1 MTRRRFGVVISM
13 AALLS
18 ATTQAATYTC
28 VDSAGKKS
36 FSDRPCPASAAEASR
51 RDIAPSGVLS
61 ARHGLTFGVLAL
73 ADGSVDARCQ
83 AAPAPIDR
91 PREGGCDSER
101 GDTLCTRALPV
112 LCFKPGERR
121 VRAPVVVDAP
131 SGRVT
136 APPPAAQAQLGASA
150 ALRGERLASRQSGTQ
165 ACVEALGA
173 GWRMASVNDSASWAP
188 QAQRHASLSER
199 AGRLWVATEEPR
211 GNCWDEPPSAPTRDA
226 HRPPV
231 PADEKQLVADLLKLR
246 SSPDF
251 ARLPPKCRQSYDKVA
266 SSLKQN
272 TDGALLSE
280 ASFAPLME
288 WLQECGAP
296 GAAATAPPR

>member
-1 MTRRRFGVVISM
+1 MMSM

-18 ATTQAATYTC
+18 ATAHAATYTC

-36 FSDRPCPASAAEASR
+36 FSDRPCPASAAEAAR

-121 VRAPVVVDAP
+121 ARAPTTVDVP
-131 SGRVT
+131 SGRVA
-136 APPPAAQAQLGASA
+136 APPPAAQPLLGASA
-150 ALRGERLASRQSGTQ
+150 LLRGERLASRQSGTQ

-199 AGRLWVATEEPR
+199 TGRLWVATEERR
-211 GNCWDEPPSAPTRDA
+211 GNCWSELPSAPTPDA
-226 HRPPV
+226 QRPPV
-231 PADEKQLVADLLKLR
+231 PVDEKQIVADLLKLR
-246 SSPDF
+246 SNPEF
-251 ARLPPKCRQSYDKVA
+251 ARLPLQCRQSYDKMA
-266 SSLKQN
+266 SCLKQN
-272 TDGALLSE
+272 TDGALPSE

-288 WLQECGAP
+288 WLQECGA

>member
-1 MTRRRFGVVISM
+1 MTGHRLGVVISM
-13 AALLS
+13 AALLG
-18 ATTQAATYTC
+18 ATAHAATYTC
-28 VDSAGKKS
+28 VDATGRKS
-36 FSDRPCPASAAEASR
+36 FSDRPCPASAADAAR

-91 PREGGCDSER
+91 PREGSCDSER

-121 VRAPVVVDAP
+121 VQAPTTVDVP
-131 SGRVT
+131 SGRVA
-136 APPPAAQAQLGASA
+136 APQPAAQAQLGASA

-165 ACVEALGA
+165 ACIEALGV
-173 GWRMASVNDSASWAP
+173 GWRMASINDSASWSP

-199 AGRLWVATEEPR
+199 AGRLWVATGEAR
-211 GNCWDEPPSAPTRDA
+211 GNCWDEPPSALTPDA
-226 HRPPV
+226 QRPPA

-246 SSPDF
+246 SNPEF
-251 ARLPPKCRQSYDKVA
+251 ARLPLKCRQSYDKMA

-288 WLQECGAP
+288 WLQACGT